1 MHRRACLLV
10 ALCVLAAGCG
20 STTDIAPDAGADVA
34 RAELTA
40 AGLNLTTWYQRRG
53 TYAGGRTGLPS
64 VTVARA
70 DATSWC
76 VENSTDHLAGPGG
89 TVAAG
94 PCP

>member
-40 AGLNLTTWYQRRG
+40 AGLNLTTWYQQRG
-53 TYAGGRTGLPS
+53 TYAGGREKAP
-64 VTVARA
+64 
-70 DATSWC
+70 
-76 VENSTDHLAGPGG
+76 
-89 TVAAG
+89 AAKEVNVDFEK
-94 PCP
+94 